1 MLPKFGYHMPSSKP
15 LAGLGWGGIDDAIIN
30 HVKLLTSKPE
40 IPIGNWTE
48 TVKLEASN
56 SITKNIS
63 LSTESYLKCTAQ
75 KVVCSL
81 QPRLK
86 ALEHRNGRSIQ
97 KKTVFNDR
105 RAIVHVH
112 GLKMLNLNVKIV

>member
-56 SITKNIS
+56 SITKNIRGGPLFRAKS
-63 LSTESYLKCTAQ
+63 L
-75 KVVCSL
+75 
-81 QPRLK
+81 
-86 ALEHRNGRSIQ
+86 
-97 KKTVFNDR
+97 
-105 RAIVHVH
+105 
-112 GLKMLNLNVKIV
+112 